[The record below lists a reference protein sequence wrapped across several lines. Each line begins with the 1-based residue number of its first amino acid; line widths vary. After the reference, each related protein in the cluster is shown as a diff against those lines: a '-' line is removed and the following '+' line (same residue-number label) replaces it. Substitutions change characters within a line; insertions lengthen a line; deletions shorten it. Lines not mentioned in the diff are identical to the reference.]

1 MHQRYKSS
9 ANCKKVGCWISLN
22 QDKIATSD
30 FSWRK
35 CLSDVRK
42 YKGKKLNVFGFSLRH
57 YCLSGGWCLMHGY
70 WLTKQSGHFEGRRHH
85 MKFFAQFAIWHNFYG
100 CFSCRKKQKAEFW
113 VILDCVCPL
122 GNSRK
127 LLIHRVAYQCLLH
140 QFIICTNPRSN
151 PLNFCGK
158 NNWELRELKI
168 SVFLSRTFCFLLH
181 SHENHSK
188 FIG

>member
-1 MHQRYKSS
+1 MSIFEFLTKFLVIWHPWHPWVCIRSDLKPLETDINDSS
-9 ANCKKVGCWISLN
+9 YCGYAECPIMK
-22 QDKIATSD
+22 
-30 FSWRK
+30 F
-35 CLSDVRK
+35 
-42 YKGKKLNVFGFSLRH
+42 H
-57 YCLSGGWCLMHGY
+57 YRNSSSGWCLMHGY
-70 WLTKQSGHFEGRRHH
+70 WLTKHGGHFEGRRHH